1 MKDIKGG
8 KMADMSKVLKK
19 YEGLAQSFEVT
30 TAEMEQDLKQKVV
43 EIKSAYNETKL
54 CNNDGIVRDMASNV
68 NNLSN
73 DFSIMRETL
82 LENIKSSQIILSS
95 FSDEIVANGSDT
107 NPKLLSA
114 YSELL
119 ESCNNSIKLL
129 GGIYKDISE
138 THLKIK
144 KLLATEKDE
153 DALLAMPEFID
164 WQSRIVDYVYKGCVG
179 GIKHVLSHRVLHA
192 TFYDLEVQGEL
203 PCPDGYVCV
212 PFTELDHYALPR
224 LIDKYLKKQKSLY

>member
-1 MKDIKGG
+1 MVESSNMDR
-8 KMADMSKVLKK
+8 VLKK

-30 TAEMEQDLKQKVV
+30 TAEMAKDLEKKVID
-43 EIKSAYNETKL
+43 IKNASLQTEMTQNAE
-54 CNNDGIVRDMASNV
+54 IVRDMASNV

-73 DFSIMRETL
+73 DFSVMRETL
-82 LENIKSSQIILSS
+82 LENIKSSRVILSS

-144 KLLATEKDE
+144 KLLVTENSENSQETHEKTNNTIIFANTSD
-153 DALLAMPEFID
+153 LLREISA
-164 WQSRIVDYVYKGCVG
+164 KN
-179 GIKHVLSHRVLHA
+179 
-192 TFYDLEVQGEL
+192 T
-203 PCPDGYVCV
+203 
-212 PFTELDHYALPR
+212 
-224 LIDKYLKKQKSLY
+224 LK

>member
-1 MKDIKGG
+1 MS
-8 KMADMSKVLKK
+8 DMSKVLKK
-19 YEGLAQSFEVT
+19 YEGLAKSFEVT
-30 TAEMEQDLKQKVV
+30 TAEMEEDLKQKVA
-43 EIKSAYNETKL
+43 EIKTTYNQSKFSD
-54 CNNDGIVRDMASNV
+54 NDGIVQDMASNV

-73 DFSIMRETL
+73 DFYIMRETL

-144 KLLATEKDE
+144 KLLATEKSSESETNMGETRNTIIFANTSD
-153 DALLAMPEFID
+153 LLKEI
-164 WQSRIVDYVYKGCVG
+164 SG
-179 GIKHVLSHRVLHA
+179 
-192 TFYDLEVQGEL
+192 
-203 PCPDGYVCV
+203 
-212 PFTELDHYALPR
+212 
-224 LIDKYLKKQKSLY
+224 KK

>member
-1 MKDIKGG
+1 
-8 KMADMSKVLKK
+8 MSKVLKK
-19 YEGLAQSFEVT
+19 YEGLAASFEVT
-30 TAEMEQDLKQKVV
+30 TAEMEEDLKQKVQ
-43 EIKSAYNETKL
+43 EIKSANIVAKSVE
-54 CNNDGIVRDMASNV
+54 NAEIVRDMTSNV
-68 NNLSN
+68 SHLSN

-95 FSDEIVANGSDT
+95 FSNEIVANGSDT

-144 KLLATEKDE
+144 KLLATEGNASEGTESQGNTNNTIIFANTAD
-153 DALLAMPEFID
+153 LLKEIAN
-164 WQSRIVDYVYKGCVG
+164 K
-179 GIKHVLSHRVLHA
+179 
-192 TFYDLEVQGEL
+192 
-203 PCPDGYVCV
+203 
-212 PFTELDHYALPR
+212 
-224 LIDKYLKKQKSLY
+224 